1 MNRTPLLIRSS
12 VLNQTPLLNRT
23 LLLNRTYMPNV
34 INQFFGKS
42 EKSFFE
48 YSQERHP
55 SVIAEN
61 GLKILE
67 IIEHKSVSIFL
78 PPYYMY
84 KSITIFD
91 SVLYAY
97 KSLRGALYAFNND
110 VFYYLYAL

>member
-1 MNRTPLLIRSS
+1 MFWKN
-12 VLNQTPLLNRT
+12 
-23 LLLNRTYMPNV
+23 
-34 INQFFGKS
+34 
-42 EKSFFE
+42 EKSFLE
-48 YSQERHP
+48 YSREGVQA
-55 SVIAEN
+55 VIAEN

-67 IIEHKSVSIFL
+67 IIEHKSISIFS

-84 KSITIFD
+84 KSIIIFD